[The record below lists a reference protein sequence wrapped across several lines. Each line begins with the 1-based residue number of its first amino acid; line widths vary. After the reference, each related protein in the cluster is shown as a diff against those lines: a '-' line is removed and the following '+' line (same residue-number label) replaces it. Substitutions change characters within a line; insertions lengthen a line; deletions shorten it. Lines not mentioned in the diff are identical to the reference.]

1 MALPPVAQ
9 PSLLTDRVF
18 DAIHAAIMSGDLPA
32 GTQLKIRDLAE
43 QVGTSVM
50 PVREAIRR
58 LEESGLAVREPRKGA
73 VVKSLTMSELV
84 QTYEVRTLLEVE
96 AARLGGSAVTDD
108 DCRALVQL
116 CDQLQRAVDEGT
128 IVDALN
134 YDEKMLGVLYT
145 ASGNPVLVE
154 SIRGLWQ
161 RCRAYKIR
169 GAQRARDM
177 SDRTLW
183 SFQPQIV
190 AAAQDRDGAAAAK
203 ITHESM
209 LSAMERIGATFAA
222 ASLSQSPEPPPRV
235 SDADWCG
242 GWNRAEA

>member
-1 MALPPVAQ
+1 MALAPVAQ

-18 DAIHAAIMSGDLPA
+18 DTIHAAIMSGDLPA
-32 GTQLKIRDLAE
+32 GAQLKIRDLAD

-58 LEESGLAVREPRKGA
+58 LEESGLAVREARKGA
-73 VVKSLTMSELV
+73 VVKNLTMNELV

-108 DCRALVQL
+108 GCRSMFQL
-116 CDQLQRAVDEGT
+116 CDQLERAIDEGT
-128 IVDALN
+128 IIDALN
-134 YDEKMLGVLYT
+134 YDEKILGILYA
-145 ASGNPVLVE
+145 ASGNQVLVE
-154 SIRGLWQ
+154 NIRGLWQ

-183 SFQPQIV
+183 SFQRRIV
-190 AAAQDRDGAAAAK
+190 AAAQDRDGTSAAK

-209 LSAMERIGATFAA
+209 LSAMERIGETF
-222 ASLSQSPEPPPRV
+222 
-235 SDADWCG
+235 G
-242 GWNRAEA
+242 AER